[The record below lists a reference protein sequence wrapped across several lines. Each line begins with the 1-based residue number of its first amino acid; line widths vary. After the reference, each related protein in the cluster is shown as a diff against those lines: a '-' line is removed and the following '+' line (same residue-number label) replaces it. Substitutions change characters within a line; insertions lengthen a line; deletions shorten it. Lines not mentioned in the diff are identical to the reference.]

1 MPDLSQSFMAND
13 VMTIGVLE
21 PGLDTVALGVLIR
34 ELVDTVGLFE
44 AIFGLVILNQN
55 NELQQLVVG
64 PHR

>member
-1 MPDLSQSFMAND
+1 
-13 VMTIGVLE
+13 MTIGVLE

>member
-1 MPDLSQSFMAND
+1 MAND

-44 AIFGLVILNQN
+44 AIFALALF
-55 NELQQLVVG
+55 
-64 PHR
+64 